1 MEMKNWNKP
10 QVYFAILFLLC
21 GILSFVPS
29 FKEKQL
35 SILIDHTNYLIS
47 YNVLFYAL
55 SFLFGAMVF
64 LTWMV
69 SILRNKHANRL

>member
-1 MEMKNWNKP
+1 MEMRNWNKP
-10 QVYFAILFLLC
+10 QVFFAILFLVC

-29 FKEKQL
+29 FEQKQL

-55 SFLFGAMVF
+55 SFLFGALVF
-64 LTWMV
+64 LIWMI
-69 SILRNKHANRL
+69 SILKNKDANRL